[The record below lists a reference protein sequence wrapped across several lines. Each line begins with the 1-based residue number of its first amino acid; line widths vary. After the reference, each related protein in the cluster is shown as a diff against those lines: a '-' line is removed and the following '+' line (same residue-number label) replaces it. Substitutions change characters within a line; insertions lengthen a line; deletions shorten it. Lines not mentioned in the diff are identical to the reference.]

1 MQFVT
6 LHTPVGFNT
15 RGDKSM
21 PLSAKES
28 EMNRTIRSLLEVL
41 TGRITTLIGSAIGTT
56 AAAFR
61 ATHHAE
67 LMAHL
72 EDLAQKY
79 DGEGKPQIAENL
91 RQQASRMEVDDP
103 GSDARTVMEN
113 MLGSTQDQSLL
124 PDQTTE
130 ATCPSLP
137 KPSKRRRRRPN
148 STSKDDV
155 DE

>member
-1 MQFVT
+1 
-6 LHTPVGFNT
+6 
-15 RGDKSM
+15 
-21 PLSAKES
+21 
-28 EMNRTIRSLLEVL
+28 MNRAIRNFLEVL

-79 DGEGKPQIAENL
+79 ENEGRPFAAEHL
-91 RQQASRMEVDDP
+91 RLQASRMEVDDP

-113 MLGSTQDQSLL
+113 MVGSTQDQSLL
-124 PDQTTE
+124 PDQPTE

-137 KPSKRRRRRPN
+137 KPTKRRRRRPN
-148 STSKDDV
+148 STSRDDA